1 MSLHTGVKGQFGL
14 GTGRAMGKAL
24 RVFALK
30 MRFSRIYRTP
40 QPKGALSL
48 SPVPATA
55 AKRAQGD
62 MSWRPPVHDGAG
74 IERQFFESCFRS
86 HSGCCGCGN
95 FVAHLNLLAAR
106 YGFTGGPA
114 PPGGPG
120 ALPPLRRA
128 LPAPPAPEP
137 NPEQPWRGAGGG
149 RDGADDRGAGGDGG
163 ENYAPEDLDALFAA
177 VAGDVEEQE

>member
-1 MSLHTGVKGQFGL
+1 
-14 GTGRAMGKAL
+14 MGKAL

-40 QPKGALSL
+40 KPKGALPL
-48 SPVPATA
+48 PPVPATPK
-55 AKRAQGD
+55 KRSHSI

-74 IERQFFESCFRS
+74 IERQFFESTFRS
-86 HSGCCGCGN
+86 HASCCGCGN
-95 FVAHLNLLAAR
+95 FINHLTVLATR

-128 LPAPPAPEP
+128 LPAPPAADP
-137 NPEQPWRGAGGG
+137 NPGEQWRGPGGG
-149 RDGADDRGAGGDGG
+149 RDGADDRGADADAGGD
-163 ENYAPEDLDALFAA
+163 YAPEDLDALFAA
-177 VAGDVEEQE
+177 VAGDAEERE